1 MYAEIDKYIDGF
13 ELFPLYEE
21 NDDEKVLKALRVSYL
36 EKGRELVKE
45 LIEGVDEVQV
55 ERIQNYLLERVIVN
69 LNLVDH
75 VMETEKLSRKRKTI
89 GVANMFRI
97 DVTNQEENKDGP
109 FDITVVFIK
118 NGFWFTETN
127 FKAVPKEVVEEIR
140 EFLSDSMKY
149 NLTCDTQCRALSIL
163 DIIAVMDA
171 KISRA

>member
-1 MYAEIDKYIDGF
+1 MYTEIDNYIDGF

-36 EKGRELVKE
+36 EKGRELVEE
-45 LIEGVDEVQV
+45 LIEGVDESQV

-69 LNLVDH
+69 LNLVDN

-97 DVTNQEENKDGP
+97 NMTEREEREDGAV
-109 FDITVVFIK
+109 DITVVFIK

-127 FKAVPKEVVEEIR
+127 FKAVPKKVVKEVR
-140 EFLSDSMKY
+140 EFLSESMQY
-149 NLTCDTQCRALSIL
+149 NLTCDTQCRALSVL